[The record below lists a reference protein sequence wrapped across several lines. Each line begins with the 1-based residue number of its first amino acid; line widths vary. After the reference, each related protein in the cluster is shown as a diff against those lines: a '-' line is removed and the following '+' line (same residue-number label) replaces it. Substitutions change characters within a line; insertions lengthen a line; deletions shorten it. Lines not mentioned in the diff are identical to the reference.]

1 MPKKECEEALD
12 RLFEYM
18 DHELP
23 EDQLQTIGDHLKD
36 CPPCEAEH
44 RINEKIKNL
53 VARTGGEVA
62 PDALRDRILVTLQQ
76 ARGDAQPGS

>member
-1 MPKKECEEALD
+1 MAKRECEEALD
-12 RLFEYM
+12 RLFEYI

-23 EDQLQTIGDHLKD
+23 EDQLKRIGEHLRE

-53 VARTGGEVA
+53 VARTGGDVA
-62 PDALRDRILVTLQQ
+62 PEALRDRILVTIQS
-76 ARGDAQPGS
+76 ARDDA

>member
-1 MPKKECEEALD
+1 
-12 RLFEYM
+12 M

-23 EDQLQTIGDHLKD
+23 EDQLKRIGEHLKD

-62 PDALRDRILVTLQQ
+62 PEALRDRILVTIQH
-76 ARGDAQPGS
+76 ARDDA

>member
-1 MPKKECEEALD
+1 MPKRECEEALD
-12 RLFEYM
+12 RLFEFM

-23 EDQLQTIGDHLKD
+23 EDQLKRIGEHLKD

-62 PDALRDRILVTLQQ
+62 PEALRDRILVTIQH
-76 ARGDAQPGS
+76 ARDDA